1 METATEQTTGGTI
14 WEAARV
20 LLSYFEAR
28 PELLASKPSV
38 LELGSGTG
46 FLGMSLARD
55 VETRRIVLTEM
66 VQGGALTWLE
76 RNVRRNREAGLPLE
90 TLSTAALDWS
100 WVDAGDAATPS
111 AAREEESDS
120 DTHGVNSAKA
130 ILDDAWDVIIGS
142 DLVYNEVGAR
152 MLPKVIARLLGSS
165 SKHDAVCYYAH
176 TLNRFEFLDKDFLEA
191 LKEEG
196 VRCVRVWPEA
206 EASSSSSDEA
216 GGDGD
221 GEEEEEFTFSG
232 ELFPEQR
239 VVVFRMD
246 VAGSGRAD
254 AGPENDATLAWHIG
268 TLEGGRDD
276 GE

>member
-100 WVDAGDAATPS
+100 WVDADDVDATPS
-111 AAREEESDS
+111 AAVEEESGN
-120 DTHGVNSAKA
+120 DTHGVNAKA

-165 SKHDAVCYYAH
+165 SKHAAVCYYAH

-196 VRCVRVWPEA
+196 VRCVKVWPEA

-216 GGDGD
+216 GGDGN
-221 GEEEEEFTFSG
+221 GEEEFTFSG